1 MSAQGQAFGHRD
13 VLDVALPMIL
23 ANVSVPLVGIADSA
37 AVGHLDDPT
46 SLAGV
51 AVGATVFSVLFTA
64 LNFLRMGTTGLAAQA
79 RGAGDEAAGRS
90 ALRQGLVVALGL
102 AAALL
107 LAAGPLQALA
117 LSLISPEPAVAAEA
131 SRYISV
137 RLWGAPATLAL
148 FVLTGWFIG
157 RGDGRSPLAIV
168 LTVNLTN
175 VALDFYLVWIAGMTA
190 DGVATA
196 TVTAEYLGVALGLVL
211 ASRSLDGGLLRASG
225 AKSSY
230 RRYLALNFPL
240 FLRTTTLMLSFAFVT
255 AMGARFGSVV
265 LAANALL
272 LNFLYFA
279 AYALDGFANAAESL
293 VGRAVGARDVPS
305 LRSAIRLSARWTLGV
320 AATLSALFALAGWL
334 AIDLLTSQPALR
346 ETARDYLP
354 WLVITPLV
362 GCWAYLY
369 DGVFVGATLSRQMRD
384 TMLFAAL
391 AVYLPAWYLL
401 RPFGNHGLWLAFTLF
416 LGARGVAQWWVLR
429 RLDRSGRLLAA

>member
-1 MSAQGQAFGHRD
+1 
-13 VLDVALPMIL
+13 
-23 ANVSVPLVGIADSA
+23 
-37 AVGHLDDPT
+37 
-46 SLAGV
+46 
-51 AVGATVFSVLFTA
+51 
-64 LNFLRMGTTGLAAQA
+64 
-79 RGAGDEAAGRS
+79 
-90 ALRQGLVVALGL
+90 
-102 AAALL
+102 
-107 LAAGPLQALA
+107 
-117 LSLISPEPAVAAEA
+117 
-131 SRYISV
+131 
-137 RLWGAPATLAL
+137 
-148 FVLTGWFIG
+148 
-157 RGDGRSPLAIV
+157 
-168 LTVNLTN
+168 
-175 VALDFYLVWIAGMTA
+175 
-190 DGVATA
+190 
-196 TVTAEYLGVALGLVL
+196 
-211 ASRSLDGGLLRASG
+211 
-225 AKSSY
+225 
-230 RRYLALNFPL
+230 L

>member
-1 MSAQGQAFGHRD
+1 
-13 VLDVALPMIL
+13 
-23 ANVSVPLVGIADSA
+23 
-37 AVGHLDDPT
+37 
-46 SLAGV
+46 
-51 AVGATVFSVLFTA
+51 
-64 LNFLRMGTTGLAAQA
+64 
-79 RGAGDEAAGRS
+79 
-90 ALRQGLVVALGL
+90 
-102 AAALL
+102 
-107 LAAGPLQALA
+107 
-117 LSLISPEPAVAAEA
+117 
-131 SRYISV
+131 V

-175 VALDFYLVWIAGMTA
+175 IALDFYLVWVAGMTA

-196 TVTAEYLGVALGLVL
+196 TVTAEYLGVALGLAL
-211 ASRSLDGGLLRASG
+211 ASRSLDGGLLRGSG
-225 AKSSY
+225 AKFGY

-293 VGRAVGARDVPS
+293 VGRAVGARDAPS
-305 LRSAIRLSARWTLGV
+305 LRNAIRLSARWTLGV
-320 AATLSALFALAGWL
+320 AATLSTLFALAGWL
-334 AIDLLTSQPALR
+334 AIDLLTSQPDLR
-346 ETARDYLP
+346 EAARDYLP

-369 DGVFVGATLSRQMRD
+369 DGVFVGAMLSRQMRD

-429 RLDRSGRLLAA
+429 RLDRSGRLMAA

>member
-225 AKSSY
+225 ATWRLTY
-230 RRYLALNFPL
+230 RC
-240 FLRTTTLMLSFAFVT
+240 SC
-255 AMGARFGSVV
+255 AR
-265 LAANALL
+265 
-272 LNFLYFA
+272 
-279 AYALDGFANAAESL
+279 
-293 VGRAVGARDVPS
+293 P
-305 LRSAIRLSARWTLGV
+305 
-320 AATLSALFALAGWL
+320 
-334 AIDLLTSQPALR
+334 
-346 ETARDYLP
+346 
-354 WLVITPLV
+354 
-362 GCWAYLY
+362 
-369 DGVFVGATLSRQMRD
+369 
-384 TMLFAAL
+384 
-391 AVYLPAWYLL
+391 
-401 RPFGNHGLWLAFTLF
+401 H
-416 LGARGVAQWWVLR
+416 
-429 RLDRSGRLLAA
+429 